1 MATQSSTLAWRIPWT
16 EEPGGLQSMDCKE
29 SDTTKRLSMAQ
40 HINKGTYEIMLGNVQ
55 SRASL
60 VAQMVMNLP
69 SNGNAGLIPGS
80 GKSPGEGNGNPL

>member
-1 MATQSSTLAWRIPWT
+1 MGQKIPCSKKWQQIFL
-16 EEPGGLQSMDCKE
+16 PGKSHEQKSLGGCSLWGFKE

-60 VAQMVMNLP
+60 VAQMVMNP
-69 SNGNAGLIPGS
+69 PVMQ
-80 GKSPGEGNGNPL
+80 ETQV